1 MPEVANDTE
10 VALGGVRLREH
21 DRERT
26 EDECVRSGW
35 VREHIDTCV
44 PEPHGSSLSIQSLF
58 GFGSLS
64 LSLTCLLSL
73 KVIYCPILCI
83 NISLYIFKFINT
95 Y

>member
-26 EDECVRSGW
+26 GVRSGW

-44 PEPHGSSLSIQSLF
+44 PEPHGSYMSIQSLF
-58 GFGSLS
+58 GFGSFSLS
-64 LSLTCLLSL
+64 LSP
-73 KVIYCPILCI
+73 ICP
-83 NISLYIFKFINT
+83 
-95 Y
+95 